1 MKKGYQDYL
10 TDELFIL
17 SFDSNCYGSGILKS
31 NVRQRII
38 THKNGDGTY
47 YIAWILLIR
56 EKIKIPW

>member
-1 MKKGYQDYL
+1 MKKRYQDYL

-31 NVRQRII
+31 IVRQRII

-47 YIAWILLIR
+47 YIA
-56 EKIKIPW
+56 